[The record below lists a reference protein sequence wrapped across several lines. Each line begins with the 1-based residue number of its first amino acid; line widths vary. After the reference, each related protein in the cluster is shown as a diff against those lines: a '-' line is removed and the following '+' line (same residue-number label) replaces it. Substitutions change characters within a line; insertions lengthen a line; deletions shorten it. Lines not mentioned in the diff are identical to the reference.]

1 MTKQVV
7 LNIPVQIFTDVL
19 IVTGF
24 IKVRR
29 GIRHG
34 LKRFVP
40 RRISDYLQ
48 IASERMNRVGEIDFI
63 EVTKADV
70 QDLKTGEV
78 IKTSVKRIAINKNAI
93 RAVIPVEIKPIPENP

>member
-1 MTKQVV
+1 MKQTV

-34 LKRFVP
+34 LKKFVP

-48 IASERMNRVGEIDFI
+48 IAGERMNRVGEMDFI
-63 EVTKADV
+63 EVTKADI
-70 QDLKTGEV
+70 QDLKTGEI

-93 RAVIPVEIKPIPENP
+93 RAVVPIEVRPVLENP